1 VSRIW
6 QSAPVVATYLES
18 VRGAVPLAAEQ
29 IDVML
34 RLIRPPVRTFLDL
47 GCGDGILAAAILS
60 RYPRAHGVLLD
71 YSEPMLAAARERLRP
86 QARRLRF
93 LPADYGEATWTDSV
107 QSESPFDAVV
117 SGFSIHHQPDQRK
130 RVIYRQIFHLLR
142 PDGWFVNIEHVSSP
156 SPEVESVWDDYMI
169 DALHCLHPGQSRRQV
184 ASRYHYR
191 PDKAANILAPV
202 EAQCRW
208 LRRIGFAD
216 VDCYFKV
223 FELAVFGGRRPTS
236 SSRCSRGSSPS
247 AGKSGRRRWPAS

>member
-1 VSRIW
+1 MNRVW
-6 QSAPVVATYLES
+6 QSASVVATYLES

-34 RLIRPPVRTFLDL
+34 RLIRRPVRVFLDV

-60 RYPRAHGVLLD
+60 CHPRARGVLLD
-71 YSEPMLAAARERLRP
+71 FSEPMLAAARGRLRP
-86 QARRLRF
+86 HARRLRF
-93 LPADYGEATWTDSV
+93 LHADYGEVAWTQSV
-107 QSESPFDAVV
+107 QSDSPFDVVV
-117 SGFSIHHQPDQRK
+117 SGFSIHHQPDRRK
-130 RVIYRQIFHLLR
+130 RAIYRQIFDLLR

-156 SPEVESVWDDYMI
+156 SLEVESVWDDYMI
-169 DALHCLHPGQSRRQV
+169 DALHRQHPDQSRREV
-184 ASRYHYR
+184 ASRYHYL

-216 VDCYFKV
+216 VDCYFKA

-236 SSRCSRGSSPS
+236 SSRRSRGSSPS
-247 AGKSGRRRWPAS
+247 ARKSGRRRWPAS